1 MRVRR
6 QASRVRTPT
15 AAALA
20 GALLALAAA
29 VAVAA
34 TSRPVALSDRKGDVA
49 GALDIQRA
57 QLGVASDGRLRA
69 VITLTQKVDPA
80 AMLTRSGPPGS
91 VCVKI
96 WTAAD
101 ADPAVSPADR
111 LVCVT
116 ARTSAALRA
125 SVLRQDAGRLPER
138 VASAD
143 VGTNASRRS
152 LVVRFAQSTLGRP
165 ELIRFAVESTS
176 RGCPRV
182 SCVDQV
188 PDRGAVRRFRLR

>member
-1 MRVRR
+1 ML
-6 QASRVRTPT
+6 
-15 AAALA
+15 AALA
-20 GALLALAAA
+20 PVAA
-29 VAVAA
+29 VAIAAPSRTVAI
-34 TSRPVALSDRKGDVA
+34 PDDKGDVD

-57 QLGVASDGRLRA
+57 QFGIASDGRLRA
-69 VITLTQKVDPA
+69 VITLAEKVDPA
-80 AMLTRSGPPGS
+80 ALLARSGPPGS

-101 ADPAVSPADR
+101 ADPAATPPDR

-116 ARTSAALRA
+116 ARSADELRA
-125 SVLRQDAGRLPER
+125 TVLRQSRAGVPER
-138 VASAD
+138 VASAT

-152 LVVRFAQSTLGRP
+152 LIVRFAQSSLASP
-165 ELIRFAVESTS
+165 ALIRFAVESTR

-188 PDRGAVRRFRLR
+188 PDEGAVRRFRLR

>member
-1 MRVRR
+1 ML
-6 QASRVRTPT
+6 PG
-15 AAALA
+15 AAV
-20 GALLALAAA
+20 ALAAP
-29 VAVAA
+29 
-34 TSRPVALSDRKGDVA
+34 SEPVAISDPKGDVA
-49 GALDIQRA
+49 GALDIQRI

-69 VITLTQKVDPA
+69 VVTLTEKVDPRNLLA
-80 AMLTRSGPPGS
+80 RSGPPGS

-96 WTAAD
+96 WTAAG

-116 ARTSAALRA
+116 ARTADELRA
-125 SVLRQDAGRLPER
+125 SVLRQRAARLPER

-143 VGTNASRRS
+143 VGTNESRRS
-152 LVVRFAQSTLGRP
+152 LIVRFAQSTLGRP

-188 PDRGAVRRFRLR
+188 PGDGAVRRFRLR